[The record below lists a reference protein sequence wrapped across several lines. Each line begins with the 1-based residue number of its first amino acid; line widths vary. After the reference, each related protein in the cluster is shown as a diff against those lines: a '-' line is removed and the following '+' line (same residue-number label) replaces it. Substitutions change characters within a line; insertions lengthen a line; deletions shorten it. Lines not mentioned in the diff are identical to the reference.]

1 MIIKYLILT
10 NGEEIDGGYFTVND
24 LSTQRKIVRKA
35 KEISALNFLKH
46 RTRETDEGYI
56 LSFPGYSLEMLIDIE
71 YKSR

>member
-24 LSTQRKIVRKA
+24 LSTRRKIVRQA

-46 RTRETDEGYI
+46 RTQETDDGYV
-56 LSFPGYSLEMLIDIE
+56 LSFPGYSLKMLIDIE
-71 YKSR
+71 NKSR